1 MRHNKSGKRL
11 GRNTPHRNAMLRNMV
26 TSLLDHEKITTTD
39 ARAKEVRK
47 VVDRMITLGKRADLH
62 ARRQVLSVI
71 RDQKVV
77 AKLFDQIGP
86 RYKDRPGGYTRIIKV
101 GSRLGD
107 NAPQSIIALVEEE
120 VSSSIPAAT
129 VAAV

>member
-11 GRNTPHRNAMLRNMV
+11 GRNTPHRAAMLRNMV
-26 TSLLDHEKITTTD
+26 TSLFEHEKITTTD
-39 ARAKEVRK
+39 ARAKELRK
-47 VVDRMITLGKRADLH
+47 VVDRMITLGKRGDLH

-86 RYKDRPGGYTRIIKV
+86 RYKDRPGGYTRIIKI

-120 VSSSIPAAT
+120 MTSSASVTAEA
-129 VAAV
+129 

>member
-11 GRNTPHRNAMLRNMV
+11 GRNTPHRAAMLRNMV
-26 TSLLDHEKITTTD
+26 TSLFEHEKITTTD
-39 ARAKEVRK
+39 ARAKELRK
-47 VVDRMITLGKRADLH
+47 VVDRMITLGKRGDLH

-86 RYKDRPGGYTRIIKV
+86 RYKDRPGGYTRIIKI

-120 VSSSIPAAT
+120 MTSPASVAT
-129 VAAV
+129 EA

>member
-11 GRNTPHRNAMLRNMV
+11 GRNTPHRTAMLRNMV
-26 TSLLDHEKITTTD
+26 TSLFDHEKLTTTD
-39 ARAKEVRK
+39 ARAKELRK
-47 VVDRMITLGKRADLH
+47 VVDRMITLGKRGDLH

-71 RDQKVV
+71 RDQKIV

-86 RYKDRPGGYTRIIKV
+86 RYKDRPGGYTRIVKI

-120 VSSSIPAAT
+120 ITSQVSAA
-129 VAAV
+129 ADA

>member
-11 GRNTPHRNAMLRNMV
+11 GRNTPHRTAMLRNMV
-26 TSLLDHEKITTTD
+26 TSLFDHEKITTTD
-39 ARAKEVRK
+39 ARAKELRK
-47 VVDRMITLGKRADLH
+47 VVDRMITLGKRGDLH

-71 RDQKVV
+71 RDQQIV

-86 RYKDRPGGYTRIIKV
+86 RYKDRPGGYTRIIKI

-120 VSSSIPAAT
+120 ISSSSS
-129 VAAV
+129 VAADA

>member
-11 GRNTPHRNAMLRNMV
+11 GRNTPHRTAMLRNMV
-26 TSLLDHEKITTTD
+26 TSLFDHEKLTTTD
-39 ARAKEVRK
+39 ARAKELRK
-47 VVDRMITLGKRADLH
+47 VVDRMITLGKRGDLH

-71 RDQKVV
+71 RDQKIV

-86 RYKDRPGGYTRIIKV
+86 RYKDRPGGYTRIIKI

-120 VSSSIPAAT
+120 ITSSSS
-129 VAAV
+129 VAADA

>member
-11 GRNTPHRNAMLRNMV
+11 GRNTPHRAAMLRNMV
-26 TSLLDHEKITTTD
+26 TSLFEHEKITTTD
-39 ARAKEVRK
+39 ARAKELRK
-47 VVDRMITLGKRADLH
+47 VVDRMITLGKRGDLH

-86 RYKDRPGGYTRIIKV
+86 RYKDRPGGYTRIIKI

-120 VSSSIPAAT
+120 MTSSAS
-129 VAAV
+129 VAAEA

>member
-39 ARAKEVRK
+39 ARAKELRK
-47 VVDRMITLGKRADLH
+47 VVDRMITLGKRGDLH
-62 ARRQVLSVI
+62 ARRQVLNVI

-77 AKLFDQIGP
+77 AKLFEQIGP

-120 VSSSIPAAT
+120 MTSTAT
-129 VAAV
+129 VAAEA

>member
-11 GRNTPHRNAMLRNMV
+11 GRNTPHRTAMLRNMV
-26 TSLLDHEKITTTD
+26 TSLFDHEKLTTTD
-39 ARAKEVRK
+39 ARAKELRK
-47 VVDRMITLGKRADLH
+47 VADRMITLGKRGDLH

-71 RDQKVV
+71 RDQTIV

-86 RYKDRPGGYTRIIKV
+86 RYKDRPGGYTRIIKI

-120 VSSSIPAAT
+120 IASQASAGAE
-129 VAAV
+129 A

>member
-26 TSLLDHEKITTTD
+26 TSLLEHEKITTTD
-39 ARAKEVRK
+39 ARAKELRK
-47 VVDRMITLGKRADLH
+47 VVDRMITLGKRGDLH
-62 ARRQVLSVI
+62 ARRQVLNVI

-77 AKLFDQIGP
+77 AKLFEQIGP
-86 RYKDRPGGYTRIIKV
+86 RYKDRPGGYTRIVKI

-120 VSSSIPAAT
+120 MTSRVSAIAEA
-129 VAAV
+129 

>member
-11 GRNTPHRNAMLRNMV
+11 GRNTPHRTAMLRNMV
-26 TSLLDHEKITTTD
+26 TSLFDHEKITTTD
-39 ARAKEVRK
+39 ARAKELRK
-47 VVDRMITLGKRADLH
+47 VVDRMITLGKRGDLH

-71 RDQKVV
+71 RDQMIV

-86 RYKDRPGGYTRIIKV
+86 RYKDRPGGYTRIIKI

-120 VSSSIPAAT
+120 ITSSSS
-129 VAAV
+129 VAADA

>member
-11 GRNTPHRNAMLRNMV
+11 GRNTPHRTAMLRNMV
-26 TSLLDHEKITTTD
+26 TSLFDHEKLTTTD
-39 ARAKEVRK
+39 ARAKELRK
-47 VVDRMITLGKRADLH
+47 VADRMITLGKRGDLH

-71 RDQKVV
+71 RDQTIV

-86 RYKDRPGGYTRIIKV
+86 RYKDRPGGYTRIIKI

-120 VSSSIPAAT
+120 ITPQVSAGAE
-129 VAAV
+129 A

>member
-11 GRNTPHRNAMLRNMV
+11 GRNTPHRAAMLRNMV
-26 TSLLDHEKITTTD
+26 TSLIEHEKITTTD
-39 ARAKEVRK
+39 ARAKELRK
-47 VVDRMITLGKRADLH
+47 VVDRMITLGKRGDLH

-86 RYKDRPGGYTRIIKV
+86 RYKDRPGGYTRIVKI

-120 VSSSIPAAT
+120 MTSPAS
-129 VAAV
+129 VAVEA

>member
-11 GRNTPHRNAMLRNMV
+11 GRNTPHRAAMLRNMV
-26 TSLLDHEKITTTD
+26 TSLFEHEKITTTD
-39 ARAKEVRK
+39 ARAKELRK
-47 VVDRMITLGKRADLH
+47 VVDRMITLGKRGDLH

-86 RYKDRPGGYTRIIKV
+86 RYKNRPGGYTRIIKI

-120 VSSSIPAAT
+120 MTSTAT
-129 VAAV
+129 VAEEA

>member
-11 GRNTPHRNAMLRNMV
+11 GRNTPHRAAMLRNMV
-26 TSLLDHEKITTTD
+26 TSLIEHEMITTTD
-39 ARAKEVRK
+39 ARAKELRK
-47 VVDRMITLGKRADLH
+47 VVDRMITLSKRADLH

-86 RYKDRPGGYTRIIKV
+86 RYMNRPGGYTRIIKI

-120 VSSSIPAAT
+120 LTSSAS
-129 VAAV
+129 VAVEA

>member
-11 GRNTPHRNAMLRNMV
+11 GRNTPHRTAMLRNMV
-26 TSLLDHEKITTTD
+26 TSLFDHEKITTTD
-39 ARAKEVRK
+39 ARAKELRK
-47 VVDRMITLGKRADLH
+47 VVDRMITLGKRGDLH

-71 RDQKVV
+71 RDQQIV

-86 RYKDRPGGYTRIIKV
+86 RYKDRPGGYTRIIKI

-120 VSSSIPAAT
+120 TTSSSS
-129 VAAV
+129 VAADA

>member
-39 ARAKEVRK
+39 ARAKELRK
-47 VVDRMITLGKRADLH
+47 VVDRMITLGKRGDLH
-62 ARRQVLSVI
+62 ARRQVLNVI

-77 AKLFDQIGP
+77 AKLFEQIGP

-120 VSSSIPAAT
+120 MTSQVSPIAEA
-129 VAAV
+129 

>member
-11 GRNTPHRNAMLRNMV
+11 GRNTPHRTAMLRNMV
-26 TSLLDHEKITTTD
+26 TSLFDHEKITTTD
-39 ARAKEVRK
+39 ARAKELRK
-47 VVDRMITLGKRADLH
+47 VADRMITLGKRGDLH
-62 ARRQVLSVI
+62 ARRQALSVI

-77 AKLFDQIGP
+77 AKLFEQIGP
-86 RYKDRPGGYTRIIKV
+86 RYKDRSGGYTRIIKV

-120 VSSSIPAAT
+120 MTSQASA
-129 VAAV
+129 VADA

>member
-11 GRNTPHRNAMLRNMV
+11 GRNTPHRTAMLRNMV
-26 TSLLDHEKITTTD
+26 TSLFDHEKITTTD
-39 ARAKEVRK
+39 ARAKELRK
-47 VVDRMITLGKRADLH
+47 VADRMITLGKRGDLH

-71 RDQKVV
+71 RDQKIV

-107 NAPQSIIALVEEE
+107 NAPQSIISLVEEE
-120 VSSSIPAAT
+120 MTSQVSTAAE
-129 VAAV
+129 A

>member
-39 ARAKEVRK
+39 ARAKELRK

>member
-11 GRNTPHRNAMLRNMV
+11 GRNTPHRTAMLRNMV
-26 TSLLDHEKITTTD
+26 TSLFDHEKITTTD
-39 ARAKEVRK
+39 ARAKELRK
-47 VVDRMITLGKRADLH
+47 VVDRMITLGKRGDLH

-71 RDQKVV
+71 RDQQIV

-86 RYKDRPGGYTRIIKV
+86 RYKDRPGGYTRIIKI

-120 VSSSIPAAT
+120 VTSASS
-129 VAAV
+129 VAADA

>member
-26 TSLLDHEKITTTD
+26 TSLLEHEKITTTD
-39 ARAKEVRK
+39 ARATELRK
-47 VVDRMITLGKRADLH
+47 VVDRMITLGKRGDLH
-62 ARRQVLSVI
+62 ARRQVLNVI

-77 AKLFDQIGP
+77 AKLFEQIGP
-86 RYKDRPGGYTRIIKV
+86 RYKDRPGGYTRIVKI

-120 VSSSIPAAT
+120 MTSQVSAIAEA
-129 VAAV
+129 

>member
-11 GRNTPHRNAMLRNMV
+11 GRNTPHRTAMLRNMV
-26 TSLLDHEKITTTD
+26 TSLFEHEKLTTTD
-39 ARAKEVRK
+39 ARAKELRK
-47 VVDRMITLGKRADLH
+47 VADRMITLGKRGDLH
-62 ARRQVLSVI
+62 ARRQVLSII

-101 GSRLGD
+101 GTRLGD

-120 VSSSIPAAT
+120 MASQVS
-129 VAAV
+129 VAADA

>member
-11 GRNTPHRNAMLRNMV
+11 GRNTPHRAAMLRNMV
-26 TSLLDHEKITTTD
+26 TSLLEHEKITTTD
-39 ARAKEVRK
+39 ARAKELRK
-47 VVDRMITLGKRADLH
+47 VVDRMITLGKRGDLH
-62 ARRQVLSVI
+62 ARRQVLTVI

-120 VSSSIPAAT
+120 MTSQLSA
-129 VAAV
+129 VANA

>member
-11 GRNTPHRNAMLRNMV
+11 GRNTPHRTAMLRNMV
-26 TSLLDHEKITTTD
+26 TSLFDHEKITTTD
-39 ARAKEVRK
+39 ARAKELRK
-47 VVDRMITLGKRADLH
+47 VADRMITLGKRGDLH

-71 RDQKVV
+71 RDQMIV

-86 RYKDRPGGYTRIIKV
+86 RYKDRPGGYTRIVKI

-120 VSSSIPAAT
+120 VSSQVSAA
-129 VAAV
+129 ADA

>member
-11 GRNTPHRNAMLRNMV
+11 GRNTPHRTAMLRNMV
-26 TSLLDHEKITTTD
+26 TSLFDHEKITTTD
-39 ARAKEVRK
+39 ARAKELRK
-47 VVDRMITLGKRADLH
+47 VVDRMITLGKRGDLH

-71 RDQKVV
+71 RDQKIV

-86 RYKDRPGGYTRIIKV
+86 RYKDRPGGYTRIIKI

-120 VSSSIPAAT
+120 ITSSSS
-129 VAAV
+129 VAADA